1 MKTNINKSKLM
12 SMAHSIFSNNQ
23 VENWSEALKAAW
35 KAMKL
40 RARMAVDT
48 VKFVYRKVDG
58 TIREAVGTVK
68 DLASHFTGTGTHK
81 SCGYTVVYF
90 DIEKNAIRS
99 FKAVCLI

>member
-23 VENWSEALKAAW
+23 VANWSDALKAAW

-40 RARMAVDT
+40 RALMTVST
-48 VKFVYRKVDG
+48 VKFAYRKVDG
-58 TIREAVGTVK
+58 TIREAIGTVK
-68 DLASHFTGTGTHK
+68 GLSNFVGKESKRK

-99 FKAVCLI
+99 FKAISLI